1 MAKDLGHETTLF
13 AEPIL
18 PVGGFTITNSLLT
31 GWIAVI
37 VLVVIALV
45 LRKKISVVP
54 KKFQTLFEIIIEQ
67 GLQVAD
73 LVTNNRKLSL
83 KVFPI
88 AITIFFFV
96 LITNW
101 LGFFP
106 GVGSIGFIQE
116 HNGHDVLV
124 PLLRGGT
131 ADINT
136 TLALGLVSVIGA
148 NIFGII
154 IIGFWKLLNK
164 YINIQGIIDIPKKIK
179 SDPVIIITAPIHFLV
194 GLFEVI
200 GEFAKVASLSFR
212 LFGNIF
218 AGEVLLMS
226 MSLMVAFLVPIPFL
240 FLEIFVGTIQ
250 ALIFAL
256 LTVVYFTVASMD
268 HDDHH
273 EESHK
278 TETVSV
284 SH

>member
-13 AEPIL
+13 AEPIF
-18 PVGGFTITNSLLT
+18 PVGDFTITNSLFT

-154 IIGFWKLLNK
+154 IIGFWKLFNK

-194 GLFEVI
+194 GLFEII
-200 GEFAKVASLSFR
+200 GEFAKIASLSFR

-273 EESHK
+273 EGSHK
-278 TETVSV
+278 TEPVSV
-284 SH
+284 PH